1 MPRIR
6 TFLAVEIDDGIR
18 RAATALQATLAQSGA
33 AVKWVDPASMHVT
46 LQFLG
51 EVDDRDLPAICRTVA
66 KVTKMEP
73 PFTLRVAGV
82 GAFPTPRRPKVV
94 WAGLTDGA
102 AELQRLFAALEQPLI
117 DLGVYRREERGYTPH
132 LTLGRTKSEAD
143 GNTLAAVL
151 PKHLAWQGGH
161 TAVEEVVVF
170 SSELRRD
177 GPEYTP
183 LGRAPLLG
191 LRPAGDPSE

>member
-18 RAATALQATLAQSGA
+18 RSAAALQAALAQSGA

-51 EVDDRDLPAICRTVA
+51 EVDDRDLPALCRAVA
-66 KVTKMEP
+66 KVTKGLP
-73 PFTLRVAGV
+73 PFALRAAGV

-94 WAGLTDGA
+94 WAGITDGA
-102 AELQRLFAALEQPLI
+102 TELQHLFAALEPPLI
-117 DLGVYRREERGYTPH
+117 DLGLYRREERGYTPH

-143 GNTLAAVL
+143 GAALAAVL

-161 TAVEEVVVF
+161 TAVEEVVIF

-183 LGRAPLLG
+183 LGRAALQG
-191 LRPAGDPSE
+191 LRPAGDVTE

>member
-18 RAATALQATLAQSGA
+18 RSAAALQAALAQSGA
-33 AVKWVDPASMHVT
+33 AVKWVAPEAMHVT
-46 LQFLG
+46 LQFIG
-51 EVDDRDLPAICRTVA
+51 EVDDRDLPALCRAVA
-66 KVTKMEP
+66 KVAKGLP
-73 PFTLRVAGV
+73 PFALRVAGV

-94 WAGLTDGA
+94 WAGITDGA
-102 AELQRLFAALEQPLI
+102 TELQHLFAALEPPLI
-117 DLGVYRREERGYTPH
+117 DLGLYRREERGYTPH

-143 GNTLAAVL
+143 GTALAAVL

-183 LGRAPLLG
+183 LGRAALQG
-191 LRPAGDPSE
+191 LRPAADVTE